1 MGLFDNLFGGSKKV
15 QLTQSEQPVQQVSKH
30 QNFSTPFLQIGK
42 GDLSKPFI
50 SDQYIGYSGYV
61 RFGADNLFP
70 QILNQLYYT
79 SPLHGGIVEFKANT
93 VCGGG
98 FEIQES
104 GTDVASQTQLK
115 VFLKKNKLNKKTV
128 RLVTRDYIIHA
139 QVFFVIHF
147 DEKGIP
153 LKFERVAPEKVRLD
167 RGKRNAYIS
176 SDWSKQLDIEILPV
190 YQDGFKH
197 TGKVVWTYQDE
208 GPGQDSYSLPM
219 YISANNWI
227 FLDGEAS
234 ILHKS
239 NIQESIFPSLIV
251 KRPKRFQTDEE
262 AEEFR
267 DALTRKKGASDA
279 GFVWVLTADNQEL
292 MPEIEV
298 VQTSNN
304 DKLMMQTDERMDARI
319 CQGHQID
326 PIIMGIRV
334 SGKLGSGM
342 EVEQSYATF
351 EKNYVMPTR
360 EVIEEI
366 FNDLMDL
373 FVVDGIF
380 VLNNYQIVDGKI
392 IDKTEDVEVDEEIQ
406 N

>member
-15 QLTQSEQPVQQVSKH
+15 QLTQTEQPTQQLSKH

-93 VCGGG
+93 ICGGG
-98 FEIQES
+98 FEIQEA
-104 GTDVASQTQLK
+104 GADLTSQTNLK

-147 DEKGIP
+147 DEKGAP

-167 RGKRNAYIS
+167 RGKKSAYIS

-190 YQDGFKH
+190 YQDGFRH
-197 TGKVVWTYQDE
+197 SGKAVWMYQDE

-234 ILHKS
+234 VLHKS

-319 CQGHQID
+319 CQAHQID
-326 PIIMGIRV
+326 PIIIGIRV

-342 EVEQSYATF
+342 EVGQSYATF

-360 EVIEEI
+360 EVIEEV

-373 FVVDGIF
+373 FGVNGIF
-380 VLNNYQIVDGKI
+380 VLNNYQIVDGQI
-392 IDKTEDVEVDEEIQ
+392 VDKTVDVEVDEEIQ